1 MMTDSKLSLNDN
13 IEQIG
18 ENDGSDSENNNR
30 DYSSKYVPTR
40 VNDENIELK
49 ELKKSSS
56 DTKNNPDESN
66 ERDDLHEDNTL
77 KPPLTKEEAK
87 MRKGSNK
94 VHSEDVMNEGK
105 KSILNKKN
113 TYLTIDTADL
123 KDMNISA

>member
-1 MMTDSKLSLNDN
+1 MTDSKLSLNDN